1 MTKIE
6 LSTHI
11 FAPID
16 RCFDL
21 ARSIELNS
29 NPTVKDFDHKIIR
42 GLLEPGQR
50 IQRVTYYLGRQY
62 HSEIELKRC
71 AKPYFFSDEMKVGP
85 FRTFVHDHF
94 FYEFP
99 GETVMV
105 DNVYFQSPWGLI
117 GETADTLLIRR
128 HLLLMLKRRNKAIK
142 QYAEGN
148 TWKLLI
154 DTPANLP
161 VETELSFQA

>member
-11 FAPID
+11 FAPIE

-29 NPTVKDFDHKIIR
+29 NPIATGSTHKIAK
-42 GLLEPGQR
+42 GLLETGQR
-50 IQRVTYYLGRQY
+50 VHRTIQYMGMQY
-62 HSEIELKRC
+62 QSEIELKRC
-71 AKPYFFSDEMKVGP
+71 SKPYFFSDEMKIGP

-99 GETVMV
+99 GETIMV
-105 DNVYFQSPWGLI
+105 DNIFFQSPWGLL
-117 GETADTLLIRR
+117 GETVDVFLIKR
-128 HLLLMLKRRNKAIK
+128 HIIRMLKRRNKTIK

-148 TWKLLI
+148 TWQLLI
-154 DTPANLP
+154 DTPVTP
-161 VETELSFQA
+161 FVETELSFQA